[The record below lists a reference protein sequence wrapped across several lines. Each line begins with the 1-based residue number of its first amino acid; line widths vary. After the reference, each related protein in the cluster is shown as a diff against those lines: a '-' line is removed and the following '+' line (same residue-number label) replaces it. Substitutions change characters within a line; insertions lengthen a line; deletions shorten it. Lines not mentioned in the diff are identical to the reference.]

1 MGFSG
6 TFITACS
13 GPAEAAATV
22 ASGSVASAAVAAV
35 AAMETAE
42 PEPARGAAWNQ
53 TTRGIRA
60 SLINYYKQTDE
71 NYRTPARA
79 PMSLMAFVAS
89 HRVHSPLPCVR
100 GRTNTAR

>member
-1 MGFSG
+1 MA
-6 TFITACS
+6 ACS

-22 ASGSVASAAVAAV
+22 AGGSIASAAIAAV

-42 PEPARGAAWNQ
+42 SEPARGAVWNQ
-53 TTRGIRA
+53 IT
-60 SLINYYKQTDE
+60 LFNCYKQNDE

-89 HRVHSPLPCVR
+89 HRARSPLPCVQ